1 MKYCISIFCLPQEID
16 DLELTLT
23 QLKKA
28 FRYID
33 EKNFILDI
41 TLALTGELTM
51 WEQSKIPPEYFAH
64 KYEKLRK
71 NCDWITNKYF
81 RIEDKSEVLG
91 CVSKRRKVWK
101 EHQNVD
107 YHIWLDTDIIFDER
121 TLAYIDS
128 SIQSLYKDYP
138 YSVVSPEIVKVWDD
152 TWDCLVNE
160 QYLNESLDYQK
171 TNDPFVDCGIKNGNI
186 GIETI
191 NNTIP
196 NQPRMKFAGGWFTC
210 ISKKLL
216 DKITVPDSLGHYG
229 LEDTFIMWGSE
240 KLRIGQQFKIKNLVV
255 CENYKYRDNK
265 HLSQFIASIDRREEF
280 KQIAHKNFPSEIENL
295 S

>member
-1 MKYCISIFCLPQEID
+1 MKYCISIFCLPHEID
-16 DLELTLT
+16 DLELTLN
-23 QLKKA
+23 QMKKA
-28 FRYID
+28 FRYVD
-33 EKNFILDI
+33 EQNFILDI

-51 WEQSKIPPEYFAH
+51 WNESKIPPEYFAH

-81 RIEDKSEVLG
+81 RVEQHSQVLG

-128 SIQSLYKDYP
+128 SIQSLNKDYP
-138 YSVVSPEIVKVWDD
+138 YAVVSPEIVKVWDN

-160 QYLNESLDYQK
+160 QFLNKPLDYQK
-171 TNDPFVDCGIKNGNI
+171 TNDPYLDCGIKGDI

-191 NNTIP
+191 SNTVR
-196 NQPRMKFAGGWFTC
+196 NQPTMKFAGGWFTC

-216 DKITVPDSLGHYG
+216 DRITVPDSLGHYG
-229 LEDTFIMWGSE
+229 LEDTFIMWGSD
-240 KLRIGQQFKIKNLVV
+240 KLKLGQQFKIKNLVV

-265 HLSQFIASIDRREEF
+265 YLTNFIAGIDRREEF
-280 KQIAHKNFPSEIENL
+280 KNIAHKNFQKEYDSL
-295 S
+295 